1 MFTAMADR
9 KANGASIS
17 SHRKL
22 MGIKQAD
29 LAARV
34 RIAPSYL
41 SQIESGARQ
50 PPLDVVSRIASELG
64 VALDAITY
72 PVPEMDVA

>member
-1 MFTAMADR
+1 MAER
-9 KANGASIS
+9 KTNGTSIA

-22 MGIKQAD
+22 LGIKQTA

-34 RIAPSYL
+34 EITPSYL

-50 PPLDVVSRIASELG
+50 PELDVVSRISDALG
-64 VALDAITY
+64 VPLDAITY
-72 PVPEMDVA
+72 PVPDEIAS